1 MSAPARYWMDVR
13 RWRTALRDA
22 VDLPIATRGVLSVL
36 AQWMNADGSNAWP
49 SRKRLAACCGISES
63 AIDRHLAIAIR
74 AGYLQRTGGGRRGH
88 VAVHAATIPAD
99 RWDSDAEKIR
109 TLDSA
114 SVMTRYAELA
124 RHSQRVSASLVQ
136 RKRVTGDAP
145 TSSTTSDKH
154 LAASKEAGSSLRDER
169 DEDELE
175 DEEQER
181 ANDEERER
189 DEQEREDAYERI
201 EAELG
206 GLDAVEASTVDGML
220 WAGVHAKA
228 IVNKVNKCRRS
239 PVA

>member
-1 MSAPARYWMDVR
+1 MTGQYRIDVR
-13 RWRTALRDA
+13 RWRTSLRDA
-22 VDLPIATRGVLSVL
+22 VEVPIATRGVLSVL
-36 AQWMNADGSNAWP
+36 GQWMNSDGSNAWP

-63 AIDRHLAIAIR
+63 AIDRHVAIAIR

-99 RWDSDAEKIR
+99 RWDSDTEKIR

-136 RKRVTGDAP
+136 RKRVTGNAP
-145 TSSTTSDKH
+145 TSSTTSYKH

-181 ANDEERER
+181 ANDY
-189 DEQEREDAYERI
+189 DWI
-201 EAELG
+201 ESQLD
-206 GLDAVEASTVDGML
+206 GLDGTEPSTVDGML
-220 WAGVHAKA
+220 SAGIHPKA
-228 IVNKVNKCRRS
+228 IINTINKARS
-239 PVA
+239 PVS